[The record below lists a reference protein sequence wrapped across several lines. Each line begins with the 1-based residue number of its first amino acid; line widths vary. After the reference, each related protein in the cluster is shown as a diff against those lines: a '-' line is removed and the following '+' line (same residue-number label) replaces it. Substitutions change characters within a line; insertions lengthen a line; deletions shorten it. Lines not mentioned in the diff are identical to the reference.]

1 MPLVRIELPAG
12 KPPAYRKSVGD
23 IVHRAMVETITVPPD
38 DRFQI
43 VTEHPE
49 GGLLMTPSYLG
60 IVYRAD
66 LIVIQITLNAG
77 RTVDMKAALFKR
89 IATDLHIELG
99 HRLEDVLINL
109 TEVTKEN
116 WSFGNGEMQYG
127 PKPG

>member
-1 MPLVRIELPAG
+1 MPLVRIDLPAG
-12 KPPAYRKSVGD
+12 KPPAFRKTVGD
-23 IVHRAMVETITVPPD
+23 IVHQAMVETITVPPD

-49 GGLLMTPSYLG
+49 GGLLMTPAYLG
-60 IVYRAD
+60 IVYSPD

-89 IATDLHIELG
+89 IATDLHRALG